1 MLIVY
6 TALLGGLGALVRVLI
21 LQSCAR
27 VSKYFP
33 VDTLVV
39 NICACLGAGVVV
51 GLQLPHTATYMLM
64 GGLIG
69 GMGTLSAICADS
81 INLIRKR
88 AFLRLGAK
96 IFWYM
101 FITPRCFLR
110 LRRVKWDIYKKAH
123 GPKASC
129 AF

>member
-88 AFLRLGAK
+88 AFLRLGA
-96 IFWYM
+96 YLLVSALLGLLAAA
-101 FITPRCFLR
+101 TGLDVGRAL
-110 LRRVKWDIYKKAH
+110 V
-123 GPKASC
+123 
-129 AF
+129 